1 MDGTFLGSIDELS
14 IYNRALDASEIQS
27 IFGAV
32 SAGKCAPPP
41 VLITPRG
48 GFYTNSITVSISST
62 DATAE
67 IHFTLDG
74 SDPSLNSPVYTD
86 AFAITNTTI
95 VEARSFVDG
104 LPFSP
109 VACEVFRIWNAS
121 SGCVSPPGQVS
132 WWPGDCTPLDLLG
145 GNDGAV
151 IGNTTY
157 QAGNIAAGFSF
168 DGISSAVV
176 VKNAPNL
183 QLQTFSIEAW
193 IQRSSAI
200 QATLTGSASGNLF
213 AYGTGGYG
221 IGMYNDGRLYLTK
234 AGVSNVGSSIAV
246 TDTNWHHVAVTKSG
260 TNVTF
265 YVDGVA
271 EGPTNYNTVFT
282 FSSNASIGGT
292 GGTAATS
299 FYGMIDE
306 LGIYNRALTTNEI
319 QALVSAGSGGK
330 CPNYPPLVIFPPANQ
345 NVPVGGSA
353 SFAVAA
359 SGWRPLSYQWLF
371 RGNPIADAT
380 NTLLSLTNVQFSA
393 AGSYSVIV
401 SNSYGSMTSGS
412 ATLTVSVPPS
422 ITQQP
427 QTQTVLVGSAA
438 TFTVGVTGTAPLSY
452 QWRRNGINIGG
463 ATSSILVINNV
474 QTQNAGSYTVRIT
487 NAVGSVTSNPATL
500 TVASGQFSAVMVG
513 ANGVQLTVQ
522 GEAGANY
529 AIDVSSDLS
538 DPANWQPQATLLNN
552 PAVWQFTDTTAPG
565 ISQRFY
571 RLRKTP

>member
-1 MDGTFLGSIDELS
+1 M
-14 IYNRALDASEIQS
+14 
-27 IFGAV
+27 
-32 SAGKCAPPP
+32 
-41 VLITPRG
+41 
-48 GFYTNSITVSISST
+48 
-62 DATAE
+62 
-67 IHFTLDG
+67 
-74 SDPSLNSPVYTD
+74 
-86 AFAITNTTI
+86 
-95 VEARSFVDG
+95 
-104 LPFSP
+104 
-109 VACEVFRIWNAS
+109 
-121 SGCVSPPGQVS
+121 
-132 WWPGDCTPLDLLG
+132 
-145 GNDGAV
+145 
-151 IGNTTY
+151 
-157 QAGNIAAGFSF
+157 
-168 DGISSAVV
+168 
-176 VKNAPNL
+176 
-183 QLQTFSIEAW
+183 
-193 IQRSSAI
+193 
-200 QATLTGSASGNLF
+200 
-213 AYGTGGYG
+213 
-221 IGMYNDGRLYLTK
+221 
-234 AGVSNVGSSIAV
+234 
-246 TDTNWHHVAVTKSG
+246 
-260 TNVTF
+260 
-265 YVDGVA
+265 
-271 EGPTNYNTVFT
+271 
-282 FSSNASIGGT
+282 
-292 GGTAATS
+292 
-299 FYGMIDE
+299 
-306 LGIYNRALTTNEI
+306 TTNEI